1 MSGHSHTPS
10 RATHGLRKNIL
21 ALYVVQVLNFALPLI
36 SVPYLVRVLGASSY
50 GLLAL
55 AGALIVY
62 FAAFTDFGFGTA
74 GTRAAAAAR
83 DDPRQLGAL
92 LASVTIVRLGLMCIA
107 LLALAA
113 LLISSPRFAEHAAVY
128 AASALTLLGTALFPN
143 WLLQGL
149 EAMRTLALATVT
161 GRLVAVGLIF
171 ALVHDPEDVALAAA
185 LQSLS
190 LLIALLVVAGPLIR
204 LVPSQ
209 HWKADRQQI
218 PTLFADSRNAFI
230 CSGAVTLYTSATTL
244 VLGFFA
250 PTALVGAFSAASKI
264 VVAISSMLWAPISQ
278 GVYPRLAALL
288 SRRDSVASERL
299 QTLILRALL
308 PLAALI
314 TLVLWLFAEPLVH
327 IVLGSGM
334 EPAIGVLRVLAP
346 LPALLI
352 LSNYFG
358 VLVLFAHGE
367 FAAVSRFQ
375 VAVAVVSLL
384 WLLPLVQL
392 GAAEGAAWSALITEA
407 VITVGFIYLCRTRGL
422 LAWARTISS

>member
-1 MSGHSHTPS
+1 M
-10 RATHGLRKNIL
+10 

-62 FAAFTDFGFGTA
+62 FAAFTDFGFGIA

-92 LASVTIVRLGLMCIA
+92 LASVTVVRLGLMCIA

-113 LLISSPRFAEHAAVY
+113 LLISSPRFAEHAPVY
-128 AASALTLLGTALFPN
+128 AASSLTLLGTALFPN
-143 WLLQGL
+143 WLLQGV

-171 ALVHDPEDVALAAA
+171 ALVHDPADTALAAG

-190 LLIALLVVAGPLIR
+190 LLIALLVAARPLIQ
-204 LVPSQ
+204 LVPRQ
-209 HWKADRQQI
+209 HWKVDRQQI
-218 PTLFADSRNAFI
+218 PALFADSRNAFV
-230 CSGAVTLYTSATTL
+230 CSGAVTLYTSATTV

-250 PTALVGAFSAASKI
+250 PTALVGAFSAAAKI
-264 VVAISSMLWAPISQ
+264 VAAISSMLWAPISQ
-278 GVYPRLAALL
+278 GVYPRLSALL
-288 SRRDSVASERL
+288 SRSDAAASERL
-299 QTLILRALL
+299 QALILRALL
-308 PLAALI
+308 PLAVLI
-314 TLVLWLFAEPLVH
+314 TVALWLLAEPVVR
-327 IVLGSGM
+327 IVLGPGM

-346 LPALLI
+346 LPALMI

-367 FAAVSRFQ
+367 FAAASRFQ
-375 VAVAVVSLL
+375 ATVAVASLV

-392 GAAEGAAWSALITEA
+392 GTAEGAAWSALITET

-422 LAWARTISS
+422 LAWARTLSS